1 MAAAAG
7 NESAVGRQYTT
18 NPPRELPKRR
28 GTELML
34 LAFAA
39 VIVTTAFVLVQIN
52 QEQSLSWS
60 ILWYGGAYLAIF
72 SAAHVAVRFWA
83 PYADPLI
90 LPCVAL
96 LNGLGL
102 VTIYRLDLAEAERAR
117 SLGQEFAG
125 SAPRQV
131 LFTVVALALF
141 LAVLRMI
148 RDHRTLTSYA
158 YTAGLGGL
166 VLLALPAM
174 LPASLSEVNGAKV
187 WIRLPGFSI
196 QPGEF
201 AKILL
206 MIFFASFLV
215 AKRDLFMTAGK
226 RILGVEL
233 PRARDLG
240 PIIIAAV
247 VCLGILVFQRDLGT
261 ALLFFGIT
269 LMMLYVATERA
280 IWVVVGLSMFL
291 VGAFIAYQLFTHV
304 QQRVTNWIDP
314 LATYDDPGGGY
325 QIAQGLFGL
334 GTGGVFGTGLGAG
347 RPEMVPAAHTDF
359 ITAAI
364 GEEIGFVGLAAVLLV
379 YLLLAMRGMRS
390 ALAVRD
396 TFGKLLGGGLS
407 FAIVMQVF
415 VIVGGVTKLIPMT
428 GVTTPFLS
436 AGGSSLL
443 ANYILVALLLR
454 ISDTARRPQQQKPSG
469 EAPQKQLAPIAEAH
483 TVMVQRPPQPPAG
496 GGPAVPASAEQQAP
510 GQQPPGSQAPA
521 QQPQAQQPQ
530 AQQPAPGQG
539 QQPATPPQGQTPV
552 PPTPQPAP
560 HRASRPEPGKGQAPP
575 QAAEQRPAGGQQ
587 AERPAPAGEP
597 AWPTEESTDDEPHRA
612 KGDDAT

>member
-1 MAAAAG
+1 MAQPAG
-7 NESAVGRQYTT
+7 NPGAVGQQYTT
-18 NPPRELPKRR
+18 NPPRELPTRR
-28 GTELML
+28 GTELLL

-39 VIVTTAFVLVQIN
+39 FLVTTAFVLVQAN
-52 QEQSLSWS
+52 QEQELSWS
-60 ILWYGGAYLAIF
+60 IVWYGLAYLAIF
-72 SAAHVAVRFWA
+72 GVAHVAVRRWA

-102 VTIYRLDLAEAERAR
+102 VMIYRIDLARQQRAI
-117 SLGQEFAG
+117 SLGQDVTS

-131 LFTVVALALF
+131 LFTVMALALF
-141 LAVLRMI
+141 LAVLI
-148 RDHRTLTSYA
+148 LVKDHRTLTRYA
-158 YTAGLGGL
+158 YTFGLIGMIA
-166 VLLALPAM
+166 LALPAV
-174 LPASLSEVNGAKV
+174 LPSSLSEVNGAKV
-187 WIRLPGFSI
+187 WLKLPGFSI

-226 RILGVEL
+226 RVMGVEL

-247 VCLGILVFQRDLGT
+247 VCLGILVFERDLGT
-261 ALLFFGIT
+261 ALLFFGIV
-269 LMMLYVATERA
+269 LVMLYVATERI

-291 VGAFIAYQLFTHV
+291 AGGLIAYQLFTHV
-304 QQRVTNWIDP
+304 QQRVANWIDP

-334 GTGGVFGTGLGAG
+334 GTGGMFGTGLGAG
-347 RPEMVPAAHTDF
+347 RPEMVPEAHTDF
-359 ITAAI
+359 ISAAL
-364 GEEIGFVGLAAVLLV
+364 GEELGFVGLGAVLML

-454 ISDTARRPQQQKPSG
+454 ISDTARRPQQPSRPRQPVQQ
-469 EAPQKQLAPIAEAH
+469 APLAEAH
-483 TVMVQRPPQPPAG
+483 TVMVQRPRQATDG
-496 GGPAVPASAEQQAP
+496 GNVS
-510 GQQPPGSQAPA
+510 
-521 QQPQAQQPQ
+521 
-530 AQQPAPGQG
+530 
-539 QQPATPPQGQTPV
+539 
-552 PPTPQPAP
+552 
-560 HRASRPEPGKGQAPP
+560 
-575 QAAEQRPAGGQQ
+575 
-587 AERPAPAGEP
+587 
-597 AWPTEESTDDEPHRA
+597 
-612 KGDDAT
+612 